1 MPNIKLAVCDM
12 AGTTVKDERE
22 VEQCFFKAAERTGLS
37 ASSEKLTAMM
47 GWPKKLVFQTLW
59 REQIGKDHPDYLT
72 NVEAAFAEFKAV
84 LETHYQTQPVEP
96 TEGCLELFAW
106 LKSQGIKIAL
116 TTGFYREVTDT
127 ILDRLG
133 WNQGLNSEYIGSEA
147 SIIQASV
154 TPSEIFNTEGRP
166 APYMVQ
172 KAMYKLGIVDP
183 KTVVNIGDTPSDL
196 ESGINASC
204 LYSFGV
210 TNGTHTREQLAVYP
224 NHGLFSSLR
233 EFQEKLA
240 LLP

>member
-1 MPNIKLAVCDM
+1 MSTIKLAVCDM
-12 AGTTVKDERE
+12 AGTTVKDDRE
-22 VEQCFFKAAERTGLS
+22 VEQCFFGAAGRTGLS
-37 ASSEKLTAMM
+37 ASSEQLTNMM

-59 REQIGKDHPDYLT
+59 REQIGKDHPDYLA
-72 NVEAAFAEFKAV
+72 NVETSFAAFKDI

-96 TEGCLELFAW
+96 TEGCLELFSW

-116 TTGFYREVTDT
+116 TTGFYREVTDI
-127 ILDRLG
+127 ILGRLG
-133 WNQGLNSEYIGSEA
+133 WNQGLNSEYLGSEA

-172 KAMYKLGIVDP
+172 KAMYKLSVVDP

-210 TNGTHTREQLAVYP
+210 TNGTHTKEQLAAYP
-224 NHGLFSSLR
+224 NDGLFSSLR
-233 EFQEKLA
+233 EFQDKLA
-240 LLP
+240 LLS